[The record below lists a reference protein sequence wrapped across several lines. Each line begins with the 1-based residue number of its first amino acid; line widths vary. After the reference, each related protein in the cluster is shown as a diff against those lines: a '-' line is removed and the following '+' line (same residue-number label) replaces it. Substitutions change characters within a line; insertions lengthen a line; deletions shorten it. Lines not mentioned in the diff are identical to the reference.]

1 MKKTVITTLIVP
13 LLFIVLMSSGR
24 ADSPITA
31 TGFYETYLD
40 VPIVK
45 RAHVEGVMG
54 LEIAEFLSSP
64 ENPIDIKAAVI
75 NGLSW
80 RIDGKSNAE
89 LYTYYLALLYHLPLK
104 ELDIDVLSADEV
116 FCIGYLSIMD
126 DYFYPEKALPFL
138 EKAQEMAKD
147 SFTVSIVLAL
157 AKAQMAFNSDWC
169 EAWKL
174 VENVL
179 KNKDL
184 KQDLRPEAAKMIV
197 DYMMLYKEYCK

>member
-1 MKKTVITTLIVP
+1 
-13 LLFIVLMSSGR
+13 
-24 ADSPITA
+24 
-31 TGFYETYLD
+31 
-40 VPIVK
+40 
-45 RAHVEGVMG
+45 MG